1 MPHILKHFDDDLG
14 QLHHSSVEM
23 FSLILEQWELVME
36 AMDEA
41 NLESALEV
49 IALNK
54 DICERE
60 SQIQQAILQLLAQ
73 EHPVARDLRVVLS
86 TAKIS
91 GTMLYFTN
99 EMRKIGKLILA
110 LYEPRSGVPNA
121 QLVRDIVQI
130 SEDIRMALDHLMNVL
145 TNQDTSSAHP
155 LLESSIDCENA
166 ILEAVRHQLGFIS
179 QDPRQVGPGLTVLQI
194 LNSLEACRNHYKNLA
209 EYCIFMIDG
218 QDVRHTDR
226 AINRALGGIS
236 DKAFAGGFCP
246 PLSD

>member
-1 MPHILKHFDDDLG
+1 MTAENNVLALPHILKHFDVELD
-14 QLHHSSVEM
+14 QLHHSSM
-23 FSLILEQWELVME
+23 AMLGLILEQWELVME

-54 DICERE
+54 DIRERE
-60 SQIQQAILQLLAQ
+60 SQIHQAIWHILAQ
-73 EHPVARDLRVVLS
+73 ENPVARDLRMVLS
-86 TAKIS
+86 ISKIS

-121 QLVRDIVQI
+121 QLVRDIVKI
-130 SEDIRMALDHLMNVL
+130 SDDIRMALDDLVNVL
-145 TNQDTSSAHP
+145 NNQDSNNAHR
-155 LLESSIDCENA
+155 LLKGSIDCENVTW
-166 ILEAVRHQLGFIS
+166 EAVRHQLGFIH

-194 LNSLEACRNHYKNLA
+194 LNSLESCRDHCKNLA

-218 QDVRHTDR
+218 QDVRHRT
-226 AINRALGGIS
+226 IG
-236 DKAFAGGFCP
+236 
-246 PLSD
+246 